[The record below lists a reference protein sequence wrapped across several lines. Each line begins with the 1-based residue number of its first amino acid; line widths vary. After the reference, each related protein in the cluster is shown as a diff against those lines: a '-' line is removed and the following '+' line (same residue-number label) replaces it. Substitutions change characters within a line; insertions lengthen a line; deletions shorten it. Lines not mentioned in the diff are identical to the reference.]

1 MLKKYQLRSYNI
13 RLVIALLIT
22 SGFGIIVINSANSAY
37 TIRQCIGL
45 AISLFLMAAVSFI
58 DYNWILKYYWLIY
71 IVNLAALL
79 AVKLFG
85 HESHGAK
92 RWIKVPLIGQ
102 FQPSEFTKLL
112 LILFTV
118 KLLCM
123 YKDKINDWRF
133 LTILAILLAIP
144 LAFILKQPNLST
156 TLLTFLILF
165 TVIFCA
171 GLSYK
176 IIGIALL
183 IIVPV
188 VSGFMIYISNPDNK
202 VFFIQDY
209 QRTRIMAFLN
219 SDANEYD
226 DSNYQQE
233 YAERAIGSGQ
243 LSGKG
248 LNNDDPSS
256 LKNVQ
261 NLKYFL
267 FKSLKNRLIDILKSE
282 INKEAVYE
290 RIDFTVNDVTILD
303 SLIEEEER
311 FELSQKIKLLLEQL
325 TFRQREAVCLRYI
338 YNMEYEEI
346 ADLLNMN
353 NSKSARNLV
362 SRALEHIRNEESG
375 IFILL
380 FLYNQ
385 PNFAADIL
393 IL

>member
-1 MLKKYQLRSYNI
+1 
-13 RLVIALLIT
+13 
-22 SGFGIIVINSANSAY
+22 
-37 TIRQCIGL
+37 
-45 AISLFLMAAVSFI
+45 
-58 DYNWILKYYWLIY
+58 
-71 IVNLAALL
+71 
-79 AVKLFG
+79 
-85 HESHGAK
+85 
-92 RWIKVPLIGQ
+92 
-102 FQPSEFTKLL
+102 
-112 LILFTV
+112 
-118 KLLCM
+118 
-123 YKDKINDWRF
+123 
-133 LTILAILLAIP
+133 
-144 LAFILKQPNLST
+144 
-156 TLLTFLILF
+156 
-165 TVIFCA
+165 
-171 GLSYK
+171 
-176 IIGIALL
+176 
-183 IIVPV
+183 
-188 VSGFMIYISNPDNK
+188 
-202 VFFIQDY
+202 
-209 QRTRIMAFLN
+209 MAFLN